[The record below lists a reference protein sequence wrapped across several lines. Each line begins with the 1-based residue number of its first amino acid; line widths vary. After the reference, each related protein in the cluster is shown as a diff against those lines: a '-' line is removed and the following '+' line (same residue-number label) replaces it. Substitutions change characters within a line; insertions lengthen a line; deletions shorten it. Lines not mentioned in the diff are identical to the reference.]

1 MPKKTNQSLNNN
13 DVKRVPSNSAGI
25 VRNKWKK
32 VVSLAAKFAK
42 KQKTEQS
49 EILAAELASAFN
61 VNLNVAPAQNPVVAA
76 PNAAPM
82 DIEASNS
89 GLSQQ

>member
-1 MPKKTNQSLNNN
+1 M
-13 DVKRVPSNSAGI
+13 
-25 VRNKWKK
+25 
-32 VVSLAAKFAK
+32 K